1 MKEFYLKKLE
11 ERKEKN
17 LYRVAKSSDFVAPN
31 LVLREGKNGRRK
43 LISFASNDYF
53 SLSQNKQLKAA
64 AIKATEKFGTSST
77 ASRYICGANSL
88 HLKLEKAIAKFK
100 GFNDA
105 LIFPSGY
112 SCCLGVVSA
121 LVEKGDLI
129 VADRLI
135 HASLIDG
142 SLLSG
147 AKLMRFAHND
157 FAQARKILQENRA
170 QFKKCLIVSE
180 TVFSMDG
187 DLGCVEELKKLAAE
201 FDCLFLEDSAHE
213 IAKMDCR
220 VADAP
225 RNDEAVGIVAEVD
238 CFAGAGNDGGGI
250 SKVDCFAGAG
260 NDGGEAEGSLSPANL
275 SPANLSLTNLSPANL
290 SPVNFSPANLS
301 PANLS
306 PRRMTGSRV
315 ERHLKIG
322 TFSKAFASLGGFVC
336 GSKELIDFLRNFA
349 RPQIYSTALPPS
361 VLAACLQ
368 AVKIASK
375 KDLGKKALENANYFC
390 KLMNLPKAESA
401 IVVIILQSEERVLK
415 IAKKLEEKGFL
426 ISAIRYPTV
435 EKNKARLRI
444 TFNALH
450 KKKEIEKLAGIL
462 KTCLQAGF

>member
-1 MKEFYLKKLE
+1 MKEFYLKKIQ

-17 LYRVAKSSDFVAPN
+17 LYRVAKTSDFVAPN
-31 LVLREGKNGRRK
+31 VVLREGKNGQKK

-53 SLSQNKQLKAA
+53 SLSQNKQVKAA
-64 AIKATEKFGTSST
+64 AIKAIQNFGTCAT

-88 HLKLEKAIAKFK
+88 NAKLEKAIAKFK
-100 GFNDA
+100 GFEDA
-105 LIFPSGY
+105 LIFPTGY
-112 SCCLGVVSA
+112 SCSFGVVSA

-142 SLLSG
+142 CLLSG

-157 FAQARKILQENRA
+157 FLQARKILQENRA
-170 QFKKCLIVSE
+170 QFKKCLIISE

-187 DLGCVEELKKLAAE
+187 DLGCVKELKELATE

-213 IAKMDCR
+213 IAAKMDCF
-220 VADAP
+220 VANAP
-225 RNDEAVGIVAEVD
+225 RNDEA
-238 CFAGAGNDGGGI
+238 
-250 SKVDCFAGAG
+250 
-260 NDGGEAEGSLSPANL
+260 
-275 SPANLSLTNLSPANL
+275 
-290 SPVNFSPANLS
+290 
-301 PANLS
+301 
-306 PRRMTGSRV
+306 

-390 KLMNLPKAESA
+390 KLMNLPKALSA
-401 IVVIILQSEERVLK
+401 IVVIILQSEEKVLK
-415 IAKKLEEKGFL
+415 IAKEVEEKGFL

-450 KKKEIEKLAGIL
+450 KKKEIEKLAAIL